1 MVTAMNLTQIERDLL
16 NARRVNNQDLIRS
29 HQNTIYTRIKQI
41 DYNVSRLLEN
51 RDITPTSKLYPFYNK
66 QCEEYSQLNRLI
78 RIINSFQSKNYV

>member
-1 MVTAMNLTQIERDLL
+1 MNLTQIERDIL
-16 NARRVNNQDLIRS
+16 NARRVNNQDLIKS
-29 HQNTIYTRIKQI
+29 HHNTIITRIKQI

>member
-29 HQNTIYTRIKQI
+29 HQNTINTRIKQI